1 MTYEDA
7 FLLSVGI
14 NIGLVYLNHRINTKY
29 HEMGL
34 MFAKLLFVVK
44 GVADKDID
52 LKKDSEGNICIK
64 EKTNAS
70 N

>member
-7 FLLSVGI
+7 FLLSVGV

-64 EKTNAS
+64 EKTNG
-70 N
+70 

>member
-14 NIGLVYLNHRINTKY
+14 NIGLICLNHHINAKY
-29 HEMGL
+29 HELGL

-52 LKKDSEGNICIK
+52 IKKDSEGNICIK
-64 EKTNAS
+64 EKTNG
-70 N
+70 

>member
-7 FLLSVGI
+7 FLLSVGV

-34 MFAKLLFVVK
+34 IFTSLLFVVK

-64 EKTNAS
+64 EKTNG
-70 N
+70 

>member
-7 FLLSVGI
+7 FLLSLGI
-14 NIGLVYLNHRINTKY
+14 NIGLLYLNHRTNAKY

-64 EKTNAS
+64 EKTNG
-70 N
+70 

>member
-64 EKTNAS
+64 EKTNG
-70 N
+70 